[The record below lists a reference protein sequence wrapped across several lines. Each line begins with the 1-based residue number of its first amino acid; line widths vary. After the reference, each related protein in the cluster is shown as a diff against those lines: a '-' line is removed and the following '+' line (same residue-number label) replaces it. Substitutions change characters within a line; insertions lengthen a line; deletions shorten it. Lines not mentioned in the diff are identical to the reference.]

1 MTAAE
6 KPGYSAPALE
16 KGLDILELLAGEG
29 APMTARQVA
38 EKLGRSKNEIF
49 RMVHV
54 LISRGYIAREPGN
67 DTLALTNKLFS
78 LGIQTAPSRDLVA
91 VAAPVVARLA
101 EDIRQSVH
109 LVIANR
115 GETVVIAAASG
126 SADMNFSLKLGYR
139 RPLADAHSGLLL
151 MAFQPDAL
159 RDRMIAESLALM
171 TRKVDVDAL
180 VSDLAVLRQQ
190 GSIVS
195 DSRDIVGI
203 TDIGAPVTLSDG
215 RAIASLI
222 VAYLNRRETKADY
235 RGALLR
241 LKESCAEISS
251 RLEQLG
257 SGRANNHRRA
267 PRLERA

>member
-1 MTAAE
+1 
-6 KPGYSAPALE
+6 
-16 KGLDILELLAGEG
+16 
-29 APMTARQVA
+29 MTARQVA

-54 LISRGYIAREPGN
+54 LLSRGYIAREPGS
-67 DTLALTNKLFS
+67 DSLALTNKLFS

-91 VAAPVVARLA
+91 IAAPVVARLA
-101 EDIRQSVH
+101 EEIRQSVH

-115 GETVVIAAASG
+115 GQTVVIAAASG

-139 RPLADAHSGLLL
+139 RPLADAHSGLLII
-151 MAFQPDAL
+151 AFQPDGL

-171 TRKVDVDAL
+171 QQSVDVDL
-180 VSDLAVLRQQ
+180 LISDLAALRQR

-195 DSRDIVGI
+195 DSRDITGI
-203 TDIGAPVTLSDG
+203 TDIAAPVILSDG

-235 RGALLR
+235 QAVLSR
-241 LKESCAEISS
+241 LKETCAEIAD

-257 SGRANNHRRA
+257 FSQIGRVG
-267 PRLERA
+267 